1 MGLGELVGGV
11 MVYEAFVEEPLDGAA
26 LGAYVLERV
35 PARDEL
41 GVALMEPVLDVGM
54 IRVPGGRRLVAAVAV
69 VVLIRD
75 AWRSRRGRA
84 GRGRAE
90 AQGATPAGT
99 DRLSWSA
106 IGGLLATTGEASR
119 QRYAQQLVSA
129 AW

>member
-1 MGLGELVGGV
+1 

-84 GRGRAE
+84 GRGRAGRGRAE